1 MRPGFAGTLLT
12 FSLLL
17 SEPTAPHAA
26 DVTRSGQPV
35 FDRVVE
41 LVDEEFYDTTALV
54 RFNAA
59 ARAQIDGRLHSIA
72 AASSP
77 SDVDD
82 AITSVLSSLRV
93 SHTGRYKPDTIDYF
107 ELSDIF
113 RFAIRNDIRR
123 LFPPDGEVRYP
134 GIGMVTTVDGDRRF
148 VADVYDGSPAER
160 AGLLVGDEILSVDGL
175 PYREIGSFAGK
186 VGRSV
191 EIRLRRH
198 RDAAPISAKVQVERL
213 RPLLMFER
221 AIDKSLALSERDG
234 HKIGYVRMWTLSTR
248 NGLDIV
254 AEALATGR
262 LKGAEGVVVDL
273 RGRWGGGPADAAEL
287 FVGDTPSFRLVPRR
301 GDATLA
307 NFRWRKPVIALID
320 KGTRSGLELF
330 AYALRQNAIPL
341 VGERTAGALLAGRA
355 YVLPDDSLLE
365 LAVSDAV
372 IDNDLRLEAVGIE
385 PDISVTSPLAYAA
398 GRDPQREA
406 AVNEM
411 ARMLA
416 AGKNGKTSA
425 PLDPALTR

>member
-1 MRPGFAGTLLT
+1 MGQGCLGTLLT

-17 SEPTAPHAA
+17 STLDAPYAA

-41 LVDEEFYDTTALV
+41 LVDEEFYDTTALD
-54 RFNAA
+54 RFNAV
-59 ARAQIDGRLHSIA
+59 ARAQIDGKRHSIS
-72 AASSP
+72 AASPP

-82 AITSVLSSLRV
+82 AITSALASLRV
-93 SHTGRYKPDTIDYF
+93 SHTGRYKSDTIDYF

-113 RFAIRNDIRR
+113 RFAIRDDLRR

-134 GIGMVTTVDGDRRF
+134 GIGMVTAVDGGRRF
-148 VADVYDGSPAER
+148 VADVYDGSPAEK

-175 PYREIGSFAGK
+175 PYREIGSFAEK

-213 RPLLMFER
+213 RPLPMFER
-221 AIDKSLALSERDG
+221 AIDESLALSEREG
-234 HKIGYVRMWTLSTR
+234 HKIGYVRLWTLSTR

-262 LKGAEGVVVDL
+262 LKDAEGVIVDL

-307 NFRWRKPVIALID
+307 NFRWRKPVVALID

-330 AYALRQNAIPL
+330 AYALRQNAIAL
-341 VGERTAGALLAGRA
+341 VGERSAGALLAGRA

-372 IDNDLRLEAVGIE
+372 IDNGLRLEGIGIE
-385 PDISVTSPLAYAA
+385 PDRAVPFPLAYAA
-398 GRDPQREA
+398 GKDPQREA
-406 AVNEM
+406 AIGEM
-411 ARMLA
+411 VRMLEDGTTGHA
-416 AGKNGKTSA
+416 APSQE
-425 PLDPALTR
+425 PAATR

>member
-12 FSLLL
+12 IALLL
-17 SEPTAPHAA
+17 SEPTALHAV

-41 LVDEEFYDTTALV
+41 LVDEEFYDTTALA

-72 AASSP
+72 TTSSP

-113 RFAIRNDIRR
+113 RFAIRNDVRR

-134 GIGMVTTVDGDRRF
+134 GIGMVTAVDGDRRF
-148 VADVYDGSPAER
+148 VADVYDGSPAEK
-160 AGLLVGDEILSVDGL
+160 AGLLIGDEILSVDGL
-175 PYREIGSFAGK
+175 PYREIGSFADK

-198 RDAAPISAKVQVERL
+198 RDAASISAKVQVERL
-213 RPLLMFER
+213 RPLPMFER

-248 NGLDIV
+248 NGLNIV

-262 LKGAEGVVVDL
+262 LKNAEGVVVDL

-330 AYALRQNAIPL
+330 AYSLRQNAIPL

-385 PDISVTSPLAYAA
+385 PDISVASPLAYAA

-416 AGKNGKTSA
+416 AGKNGRISA

>member
-1 MRPGFAGTLLT
+1 MRCSGTLLT
-12 FSLLL
+12 FALLL
-17 SEPTAPHAA
+17 SEATALHAV

-41 LVDEEFYDTTALV
+41 LVDEEFYDTTALA

-72 AASSP
+72 TTSSP

-82 AITSVLSSLRV
+82 AITSVLTSLRV

-134 GIGMVTTVDGDRRF
+134 GIGMVTTVDGDLRF
-148 VADVYDGSPAER
+148 VADVYDGSPAEK
-160 AGLLVGDEILSVDGL
+160 AGLLVGDEILTVDGL
-175 PYREIGSFAGK
+175 PYREIGSFADK

-191 EIRLRRH
+191 EIRLRRY

-213 RPLLMFER
+213 RPLPMFER
-221 AIDKSLALSERDG
+221 AIDESLALSERDG

-248 NGLDIV
+248 NGLNIV

-262 LKGAEGVVVDL
+262 LKNAEGVVVDL

-320 KGTRSGLELF
+320 NGTRSGLELF

-385 PDISVTSPLAYAA
+385 PDISMASPLAYAA